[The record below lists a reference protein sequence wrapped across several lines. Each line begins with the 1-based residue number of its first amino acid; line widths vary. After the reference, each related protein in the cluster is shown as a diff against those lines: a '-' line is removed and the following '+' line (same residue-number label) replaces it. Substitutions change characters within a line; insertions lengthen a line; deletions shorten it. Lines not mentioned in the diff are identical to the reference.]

1 VGRRNRRRRLLEP
14 VRSAGPGRL
23 GPAVL
28 ACRDICPARLRLAY
42 PLHLEGR
49 SCLKVFWHLAQFAPD
64 CFARTPDAAQ
74 TLPGPTL
81 QCFSKV
87 VVPMFG
93 LFTSTA
99 FLSGASAFRSGD
111 VGRIRTRPDRNSY
124 RGRLGLGFS
133 LALASLLTLVFAGPA
148 VAAQPRVGL
157 GTAGSFAVL
166 AGSEITNTGP
176 SVINGD
182 LGVSP
187 GTAISGFPPGTV
199 NGAVHATNGVA
210 GQAKSDLTTAYNDA
224 AGRTPVVSVSG
235 DLGGRQLTSG
245 VYKASSSLG
254 LTGAVTLDAKG
265 DPDAV
270 FIFQVG
276 SALTTATDSSVSL
289 LNGAQACNVY
299 WQIGSSATLGTRT
312 AFKGTILALTSI
324 SLNDGVAVQGRL
336 LARNG
341 AVTLINDTV
350 TRPQCAAGTR
360 GGSGEGTGNGR
371 GDRTGR
377 RQGLRGD
384 SAGPLVRIFRLP
396 GVGQP
401 PIRRPGARRPP
412 ASTVCT
418 TRNFTARVALRDGA
432 GIRTV
437 KVYLDGKLVRQTSLR
452 RFSLGIKVRGLSVG
466 PHRITVVARDR
477 AGNRSVTTRRFGRC
491 ALALPAPRFT
501 G

>member
-1 VGRRNRRRRLLEP
+1 MFGFLASGAPPSKGSALRR
-14 VRSAGPGRL
+14 
-23 GPAVL
+23 
-28 ACRDICPARLRLAY
+28 PAR
-42 PLHLEGR
+42 
-49 SCLKVFWHLAQFAPD
+49 
-64 CFARTPDAAQ
+64 
-74 TLPGPTL
+74 
-81 QCFSKV
+81 
-87 VVPMFG
+87 
-93 LFTSTA
+93 
-99 FLSGASAFRSGD
+99 
-111 VGRIRTRPDRNSY
+111 IRSY
-124 RGRLGLGFS
+124 RSRLGLGFT
-133 LALASLLTLVFAGPA
+133 LALASLLTLVFAGAA

-166 AGSEITNTGP
+166 AGSQVTNTGP

-199 NGAVHATNGVA
+199 NGAVHATDGVA
-210 GQAKSDLTTAYNDA
+210 GQAKSDLVTAYNDA
-224 AGRTPVVSVSG
+224 AGRTPVTSVSG
-235 DLGGRQLTSG
+235 DLGGRKLTAG
-245 VYKASSSLG
+245 VYKATSSIG
-254 LTGAVTLDAKG
+254 LTGALTLDAQG

-276 SALTTATDSSVSL
+276 SALTTATDSSVTL

-312 AFKGTILALTSI
+312 AFKGTIMALTSI
-324 SLNDGVAVQGRL
+324 SLNDGVDVQGRL

-341 AVTLINDTV
+341 AVTLINDTIS
-350 TRPQCAAGTR
+350 RSLCAGDTSD
-360 GGSGEGTGNGR
+360 GSGDGSGDSTGDGTGDGP
-371 GDRTGR
+371 GDGPGR
-377 RQGLRGD
+377 RRGLRGD
-384 SAGPLVRIFRLP
+384 SQGPLVRIFRVP
-396 GVGQP
+396 GIGQP
-401 PIRRPGARRPP
+401 PIRTPGARRPP

-432 GIRTV
+432 GIRHV
-437 KVYLDGKLVRQTSLR
+437 KVYLDGKLLRQTSLK
-452 RFSLGIKVRGLSVG
+452 RFSLGIKVRGLRVG